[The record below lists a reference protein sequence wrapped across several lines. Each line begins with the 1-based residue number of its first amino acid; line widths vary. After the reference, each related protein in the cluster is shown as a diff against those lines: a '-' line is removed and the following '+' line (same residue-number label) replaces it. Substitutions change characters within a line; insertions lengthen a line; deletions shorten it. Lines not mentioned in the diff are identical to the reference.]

1 MLDVPWYNVLG
12 NHEYGY
18 NVEAQIQ
25 LDGLLPNWNLPSRY
39 YTKRAQADSGAWISM
54 IFLDTSPCVSAYRSS
69 DPSGYDPC
77 GTQYPTCSISSSSDD
92 FEGPC
97 EFHANIMTQ
106 SCDDQYTWFQQQ
118 LKAVPADDWLIVVG
132 HHPADEMDVHDF
144 VTPMTARGFSLYVN
158 GHAHTLTQYAI
169 NGKASYVT
177 TGAGSMILPGEENT
191 RDWSHPAGN
200 RTYRKEEGLPLDANV
215 HGATYVEVWNQK
227 VSGFTVHQ
235 LDDTSTT
242 LTTSFYDTQGQVV
255 HSFAVDK
262 QGNPAGGPAP
272 PPPPTPPATGTCCT
286 YDAGTCTTGDTC
298 CSSGCTDPST
308 CAYTEYGCTSY
319 YGDKHNCHWTG
330 STCLVGSTT
339 GSQQ

>member
-1 MLDVPWYNVLG
+1 
-12 NHEYGY
+12 
-18 NVEAQIQ
+18 
-25 LDGLLPNWNLPSRY
+25 
-39 YTKRAQADSGAWISM
+39 M
-54 IFLDTSPCVSAYRSS
+54 IIPYEKNTRPH
-69 DPSGYDPC
+69 
-77 GTQYPTCSISSSSDD
+77 T
-92 FEGPC
+92 
-97 EFHANIMTQ
+97 
-106 SCDDQYTWFQQQ
+106 
-118 LKAVPADDWLIVVG
+118 
-132 HHPADEMDVHDF
+132 HPAH
-144 VTPMTARGFSLYVN
+144 
-158 GHAHTLTQYAI
+158 
-169 NGKASYVT
+169 
-177 TGAGSMILPGEENT
+177 
-191 RDWSHPAGN
+191 N

-215 HGATYVEVWNQK
+215 HGATYDEVWNQK

-298 CSSGCTDPST
+298 CTSGCTDPST

-330 STCLVGSTT
+330 STCLVGSTL